1 MVQFGIEIVYMTGMG
16 LVADQDIAALK
27 PEQILQFAAAQK
39 DAIPADTQVCFY
51 SCTNVR
57 STEIHATLSEALDMP
72 VITSNQSVINYIN
85 SL

>member
-27 PEQILQFAAAQK
+27 PEQTLQFAAAQK

-51 SCTNVR
+51 SYTNVR
-57 STEIHATLSEALDMP
+57 STEIHAKLSEALDMP